1 MVPFFFLLLASC
13 VKDSQG
19 HGISLWNTRNR
30 SVRIWRQSAFTLN
43 GKLWV
48 PNGNRPVD
56 VCEEILILALTSSK
70 KNMRSQDFDPSP
82 TGSQRWQLCEAA
94 ALHHWVDLPYV
105 CVSVIPWC
113 LVLCEPMACSPPGS
127 SVHGILPDKNTG
139 VRCHFL
145 LQGIFPTQGWNLG
158 LLCCRQTLRSE
169 SPGKPSAFVNFLL
182 KLPASHVSRTCP
194 SHGSLLFDSWL
205 VFRNR
210 DTTPF

>member
-13 VKDSQG
+13 VRDSQG
-19 HGISLWNTRNR
+19 HGISLWNTWNW

-48 PNGNRPVD
+48 PNGNRLVD

-70 KNMRSQDFDPSP
+70 NMRSQDFNPSP

-94 ALHHWVDLPYV
+94 ALHHWADLPYV
-105 CVSVIPWC
+105 CVSVILWC

-127 SVHGILPDKNTG
+127 SVHGILPDKNNG
-139 VRCHFL
+139 VR
-145 LQGIFPTQGWNLG
+145 
-158 LLCCRQTLRSE
+158 CRQTLRPE
-169 SPGKPSAFVNFLL
+169 SPGKPLAFINFLL
-182 KLPASHVSRTCP
+182 KLPASHVSPTCP

-210 DTTPF
+210 DTTPS